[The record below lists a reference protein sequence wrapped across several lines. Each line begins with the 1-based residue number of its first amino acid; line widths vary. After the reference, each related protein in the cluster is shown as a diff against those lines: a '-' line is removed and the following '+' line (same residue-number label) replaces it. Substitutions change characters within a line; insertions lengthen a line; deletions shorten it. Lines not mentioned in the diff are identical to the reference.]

1 MNAERRYRRGRGQIA
16 AAIVAALALPLFAV
30 ATDLRRP
37 TPAWAA
43 NVVNVTIRL
52 PAQVEPNPCT
62 PGDLVALSGQL
73 HIVLSITEDPQ
84 GGYHV
89 SETAREN
96 LAGASLATG
105 VKYGASKTE
114 TWTWYA
120 GTPFPALN
128 THTIDSELVS
138 QAGTDNF
145 LAHVTVHTTINAN
158 GVPTVTVDTIRLD
171 CAG

>member
-1 MNAERRYRRGRGQIA
+1 MKPKHQRRRGRGRIG
-16 AAIVAALALPLFAV
+16 AALVAVFALPLLAV
-30 ATDLRRP
+30 AADLHRP
-37 TPAWAA
+37 TPARAA
-43 NVVNVTIRL
+43 NVVNVTIRI

-73 HIVLSITEDPQ
+73 HILLSITEDPQ

-89 SETAREN
+89 SETAREK
-96 LAGASLATG
+96 LAGASLVTG

-114 TWTWYA
+114 TWSWFA
-120 GTPFPALN
+120 GTPFPAVN

-145 LAHVTVHTTINAN
+145 IAHTTIHTTINAN
-158 GVPTVTVDTIRLD
+158 GVPTVTVDAIRLE